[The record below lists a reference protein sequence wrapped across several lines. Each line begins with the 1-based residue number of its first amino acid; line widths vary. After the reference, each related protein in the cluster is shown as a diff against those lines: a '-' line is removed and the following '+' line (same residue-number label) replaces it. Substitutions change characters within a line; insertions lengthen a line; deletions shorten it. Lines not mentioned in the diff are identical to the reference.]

1 MQHKGKKAYV
11 YPPKS
16 KNRYLELTRNAI
28 SLIGFEVEPLD
39 KNFYRNELL
48 SKRESYVVINWAED
62 FAYPPNSCSIFEHFV
77 RFFKT
82 IILIVFSK
90 IFAKKVIWV
99 RHNFKPHNA
108 KGSRKRYNFIL
119 FLYKTLGITEVSL
132 EDYYSTP
139 SLTHPLYISNQE
151 IQKKID
157 EPSNDKLKYDVIFFG
172 TIKRYKNLHNLL
184 QDWPASIEI
193 KIAGRCADTEY
204 KAELLEIIKYRKLNV
219 IWEEKFLSDE
229 ELNEL
234 LEQSRFVLLPHADET
249 MISSGTFYHAISYG
263 CNILVTESKFGLQK
277 SSEHGF
283 VHIYRPEK
291 LSKRRLDSIFV
302 TKQDVYAEA
311 LKHFGQESVVAS
323 WKKIFDRK

>member
-1 MQHKGKKAYV
+1 
-11 YPPKS
+11 
-16 KNRYLELTRNAI
+16 
-28 SLIGFEVEPLD
+28 
-39 KNFYRNELL
+39 
-48 SKRESYVVINWAED
+48 
-62 FAYPPNSCSIFEHFV
+62 
-77 RFFKT
+77 
-82 IILIVFSK
+82 
-90 IFAKKVIWV
+90 VIWV